1 MLKHREPQLV
11 TICNGLKIP
20 AEDGKL
26 RYTGCERKEN
36 LDKKFINKL
45 GLAVVRQANMVQA
58 LIELDENTNRVLN
71 IVKAKFGLKDKGE
84 AIQYVVSEYIEF
96 ENEPELR
103 PEFIRKMEEIK
114 KQKSIR
120 VDNFA
125 QRYGLK
131 SS

>member
-1 MLKHREPQLV
+1 
-11 TICNGLKIP
+11 
-20 AEDGKL
+20 
-26 RYTGCERKEN
+26 
-36 LDKKFINKL
+36 
-45 GLAVVRQANMVQA
+45 MVQA
-58 LIELDENTNRVLN
+58 LIELDNNTNRVLN

-96 ENEPELR
+96 ENEPELK
-103 PEFIRKMEEIK
+103 PGFIQKMEEIK

-125 QRYGLK
+125 QRYDLK

>member
-1 MLKHREPQLV
+1 
-11 TICNGLKIP
+11 
-20 AEDGKL
+20 
-26 RYTGCERKEN
+26 
-36 LDKKFINKL
+36 
-45 GLAVVRQANMVQA
+45 MVQA
-58 LIELDENTNRVLN
+58 LIELDDNTNRVLN
-71 IVKAKFGLKDKGE
+71 VVKAKFGLKDKGE

-120 VDNFA
+120 VDSFA
-125 QRYGLK
+125 ERYGLK